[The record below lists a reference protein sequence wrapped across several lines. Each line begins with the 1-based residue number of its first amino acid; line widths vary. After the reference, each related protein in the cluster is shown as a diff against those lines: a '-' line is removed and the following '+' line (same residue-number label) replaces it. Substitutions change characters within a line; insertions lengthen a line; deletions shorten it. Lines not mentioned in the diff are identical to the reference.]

1 MIFPRPSVI
10 SPQKNPAISIFYP
23 GEAAAHAG
31 FGVNYWDERFDSE
44 EDLHRKSKKAK
55 IFGISSLS
63 GYQLKRT
70 IDILKWC
77 KNRYPNKPTILGGV
91 HTTFLPENSLQESFV
106 DYVVLGEGEE
116 RLPNLLRAIFTKN
129 NLKEVDGIGYKNNGD
144 LVINERKKIFDL
156 TNSYVSPLSHRTERY
171 FKIAAER
178 NEVILPSTRGC
189 PWANKNSS
197 CAFCSVKSQYLGSY
211 RAIPFEKWIKDID
224 KIYTLHPFLFIEL
237 EDENSAYFVK
247 YVDKYAAYLQKKGIR
262 FHLHLRA
269 DQLQKEEVV
278 KRLAEAGCAKIHIGV
293 EAGSDRVRNSI
304 YNKRE
309 KKECFYAAARL
320 LSKYGIEGIY
330 TYVIGAPSETRK
342 EIIETLDLSDK
353 LKNLHP
359 RGKSRSTI
367 YVLIALPGTDI
378 FETAKKWNW
387 KFPQTMEEWSLVS
400 AASNPE
406 LPNEINN
413 IYLIGGLHHNRYH
426 KTAQNFPGL
435 WRLLIAP
442 LEILAE
448 IRWQFRFF
456 KFFTFEKLIIEKL
469 ISFRSKKN

>member
-1 MIFPRPSVI
+1 MIFPRPSAT

-23 GEAAAHAG
+23 GEAAAHIG
-31 FGVNYWDERFDSE
+31 FEVDYWDERFDDFE
-44 EDLHRKSKKAK
+44 GLKNKAKQAK
-55 IFGISSLS
+55 IFGVSSLS
-63 GYQLKRT
+63 GFMLGRT

-77 KNRYPNKPTILGGV
+77 KKEYPDKPTILGGV
-91 HTTFLPENSLQESFV
+91 HATFLPENSLQEPFV

-116 RLPNLLRAIFTKN
+116 RLPKLLEAIFTK
-129 NLKEVDGIGYKNNGD
+129 KEFKEIDGIGYKENGE
-144 LVINERKKIFDL
+144 LIINERKKVFDL
-156 TNSYVSPLSHRTERY
+156 ANSYVSPLSHRTERY
-171 FKIAAER
+171 FKIAAKR
-178 NEVILPSTRGC
+178 NEVILPSSRGC
-189 PWANKNSS
+189 PWSRKA
-197 CAFCSVKSQYLGSY
+197 CTFCCVDGQYLGKY
-211 RAIPFEKWIKDID
+211 RALPFKYWQKDVE
-224 KIYTLHPFLFIEL
+224 KIYNLHPFTLLEL
-237 EDENSAYFVK
+237 EDENSAYFLK
-247 YVDKYAAYLQKKGIR
+247 YIYQYGGFLKSKGIKY
-262 FHLHLRA
+262 HLHLRA
-269 DQLQKEEVV
+269 DQLLNEEKVN
-278 KRLAEAGCAKIHIGV
+278 RMAETGCMRVHIGV
-293 EAGSDRVRNSI
+293 ESGNERIRNEI
-304 YNKRE
+304 FQ
-309 KKECFYAAARL
+309 KKESNEDIITAVKL
-320 LSKYGIEGIY
+320 LAKHGIEGVY
-330 TYVIGAPSETRK
+330 TYMIGAPTETQK
-342 EIIETLDLSDK
+342 EISDTLQFSDTISQI
-353 LKNLHP
+353 HP
-359 RGKSRSTI
+359 KRKSRSTI
-367 YVLIALPGTDI
+367 YVLMALPGTII